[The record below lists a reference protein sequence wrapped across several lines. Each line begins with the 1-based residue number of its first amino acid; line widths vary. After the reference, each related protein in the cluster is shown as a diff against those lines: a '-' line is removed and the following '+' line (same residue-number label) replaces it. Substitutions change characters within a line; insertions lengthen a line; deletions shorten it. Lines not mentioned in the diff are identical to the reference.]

1 MALKWNEKFA
11 TGIEKIDT
19 QHRELFTRINN
30 LLDACTQ
37 RKGEEM
43 IGEVMRFLEDYIVV
57 HFSTEEEFMLK
68 YDYPDYPSHKA
79 QHAKFIS
86 EFSEL
91 KRRLK
96 SGRISTVVVPTNR
109 LLIDWWINHISNVDK
124 ELGAFLR
131 TKM

>member
-1 MALKWNEKFA
+1 MVLKWNEKLA

-19 QHRELFTRINN
+19 QHRELFTRINK

-37 RKGEEM
+37 RRGEET
-43 IGEVMRFLEDYIVV
+43 IDEVMKFLEDYIVV
-57 HFSTEEEFMLK
+57 HFGTEEEFMLK
-68 YDYPDYPSHKA
+68 YGYPDYPSHRA

-91 KRRLK
+91 KRRLR
-96 SGRISTVVVPTNR
+96 SGRVSTVVVPTNR
-109 LLIDWWINHISNVDK
+109 LLVDWWINHISRVDK

-131 TKM
+131 SRL